1 MNVMNN
7 KYVLLALLLALIIC
21 IPAIVMYERKKVST
35 MELVTVA
42 VMTALCALGRS
53 IFAPIPGFKP
63 VSAIVALSGAGLGPA
78 AGFVTGAL
86 SAVVSNMQFGQGL
99 WTPFQMAA
107 WGLIGMA
114 AGFFGK
120 HIQKSRFLMLIFGG
134 LSGIFYYFV
143 MDVCTLVMSG
153 EGIGIG
159 AYISLTLAGLPVMA
173 VYAVSDMIFLLVLG
187 NPICRRLA
195 RLRLKYL

>member
-7 KYVLLALLLALIIC
+7 KYVLLALLLAMIIC
-21 IPAIVMYERKKVST
+21 IPAIVMYERKRVST

-63 VSAIVALSGAGLGPA
+63 VSAIVTLSGVGLGPG
-78 AGFVTGAL
+78 AGFMTGAL

-107 WGLIGMA
+107 WGLIGMT
-114 AGFFGK
+114 AGFLGK
-120 HIQKSRFLMLIFGG
+120 HIQKSRPLMLVFGG
-134 LSGIFYYFV
+134 LSGIFYYLV

-153 EGIGIG
+153 EGVSIG
-159 AYISLTLAGLPVMA
+159 AYLGLMLAGLPVMA
-173 VYAVSDMIFLLVLG
+173 VYAASDMIFLLVLG
-187 NPICRRLA
+187 RPICRRLA